1 MTGIWVRMKEV
12 LPVAITRRFA
22 IALLCLVARLVQLL
36 VVVIAFLIYLPVAL
50 VMLAIALA
58 VLAFMAVDEMCGNSP
73 RNGTCGGTV
82 WSARPGAAI

>member
-1 MTGIWVRMKEV
+1 VD
-12 LPVAITRRFA
+12 ITRRFA

-73 RNGTCGGTV
+73 RNRTRGGTV
-82 WSARPGAAI
+82 WSARPRAAI